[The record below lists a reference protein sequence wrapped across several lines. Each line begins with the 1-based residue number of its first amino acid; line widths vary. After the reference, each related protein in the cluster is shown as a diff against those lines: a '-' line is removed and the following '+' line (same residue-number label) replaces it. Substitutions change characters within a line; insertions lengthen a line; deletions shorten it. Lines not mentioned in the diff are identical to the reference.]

1 MSATGVPL
9 PTFEDVKAAALRI
22 HEWVRR
28 TPVLHSE
35 ELDERLGGRLYF
47 KCENLQRVGAFKFR
61 GAVNAVQLLDPAHL
75 AHGVATHSSG
85 NHGAALAL
93 AARLRGIPA
102 YVVMPENSAAPKKAA
117 VARYGAQVIFCR
129 PGRIAREAALAELVS
144 LKQAEVVHP
153 YNDDRVIA
161 GQGTAALELLEDQ
174 PELDT
179 VMAPVGG
186 GGLLSGTA
194 LAAKGV
200 SRAIRVIGAE
210 PEQADD
216 AWRSFTSG
224 KLVQLDA
231 PDTIADGLRA
241 SLGDRTFAVIRQ
253 SVDDIVRVGEADI
266 VSAMRLIWEELKIVI
281 EPSCAV
287 PVAAVMR
294 GLVEVRDRKVGII
307 LTGGNVDLDRLP
319 WSDTAAHER

>member
-1 MSATGVPL
+1 MSEAVMPL
-9 PTFEDVKAAALRI
+9 PTFEDVSAAAMRI
-22 HEWVRR
+22 RDWVRR

-35 ELDERLGGRLYF
+35 ELDERLGGRFYL
-47 KCENLQRVGAFKFR
+47 KCENLQRVGAFKLR
-61 GAVNAVQLLDPAHL
+61 GAVNAVQMLDPACIT
-75 AHGVATHSSG
+75 HGVATHSSG

-129 PGRIAREAALAELVS
+129 PGRIARETALAELVS
-144 LKQAEVVHP
+144 RKQAEVVHP

-161 GQGTAALELLEDQ
+161 GQGTAALELLEDH

-194 LAAKGV
+194 LAAKGL
-200 SRAIRVIGAE
+200 SQSIRVIGAE

-253 SVDDIVRVGEADI
+253 FVDGIVRVSEADI

-287 PVAAVMR
+287 PVAAIMR
-294 GLVEVRDRKVGII
+294 GLVEVRGREVGII

-319 WSDTAAHER
+319 WLGRGGA